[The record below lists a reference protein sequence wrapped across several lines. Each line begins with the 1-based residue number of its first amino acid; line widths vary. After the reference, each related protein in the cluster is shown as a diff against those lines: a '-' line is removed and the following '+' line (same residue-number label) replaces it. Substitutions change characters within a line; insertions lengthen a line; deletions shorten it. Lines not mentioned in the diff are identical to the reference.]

1 MGKNWIF
8 DENKIG
14 NKIKKCSWEN
24 CELEGEYKAP
34 KSKSQIR
41 DYYYFC
47 IEHVR
52 IYNSSW
58 NYYEGMSDQDVE
70 KLVRS
75 DSTWNIP
82 TWPLGKH
89 INNKPQFK
97 ESISF
102 ENIKFSNIKNDLNDP
117 FNLLDDYSNNDFIV
131 LNNKVSK
138 FSREEKI
145 ALRKLEL
152 DSSLT
157 INDLKDRYKVL
168 VKKYH
173 PDVNGGNKNSE
184 ETLKQINSAY
194 RLLLKKL
201 SVP

>member
-1 MGKNWIF
+1 MRE
-8 DENKIG
+8 ENKIG
-14 NKIKKCSWEN
+14 DKIKKCSWEN
-24 CELEGEYKAP
+24 CELEGEYRAP

-41 DYYYFC
+41 EYYYFC

-52 IYNSSW
+52 IYNNSW

-70 KLVRS
+70 NLVRS
-75 DSTWNIP
+75 DLTWNRP
-82 TWPLGKH
+82 TWPLGKSFD
-89 INNKPQFK
+89 KRPQLD
-97 ESISF
+97 ESINL
-102 ENIKFSNIKNDLNDP
+102 ENIHFSNIYNNFDDP
-117 FNLLDDYSNNDFIV
+117 FNLMGEHSNNDFIV

-138 FSREEKI
+138 FTEEEKR

-157 INDLKDRYKVL
+157 INDLKNRYKVL

-173 PDVNGGNKNSE
+173 PDVNGGNKNLE
-184 ETLKQINSAY
+184 ETLKQINTSY

-201 SVP
+201 SLP